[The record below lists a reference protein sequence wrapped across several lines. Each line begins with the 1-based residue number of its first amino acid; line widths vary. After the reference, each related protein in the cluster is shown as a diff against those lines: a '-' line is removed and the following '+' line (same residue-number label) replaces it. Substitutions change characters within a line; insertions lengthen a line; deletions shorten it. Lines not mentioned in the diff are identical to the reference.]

1 MKGVRTFAIVV
12 AATLLVGAG
21 AAPVAQAEGEPTR
34 DQYREWV
41 EPICQANTVANK
53 RILKNVQKRAR
64 SPRRAQMRRA
74 GRQFI
79 RASAVFGRTV
89 GKLTRVPRPVAD
101 DPRLRKWFKQLHV
114 VRSKLR
120 KLGMALKQGNRI
132 RAAHEQI
139 RVERASN
146 ASNNVSF
153 AFEFRYCKLN
163 RSRFL

>member
-1 MKGVRTFAIVV
+1 MKGVRTLVV
-12 AATLLVGAG
+12 AVATVALLGT
-21 AAPVAQAEGEPTR
+21 APLAHAEEEPTR
-34 DQYREWV
+34 DQFREAV

-53 RILKNVQKRAR
+53 RILKNAQKRAR
-64 SPRRAQMRRA
+64 SPKRAQMRRA

-79 RASAVFGRTV
+79 HASAVFGKTV
-89 GKLTRVPRPVAD
+89 GKLARVPRPAGD
-101 DPRLRKWFKQLHV
+101 DPRLRKWFKQLRIV
-114 VRSKLR
+114 QSKLR
-120 KLGMALKQGNRI
+120 KLGVALKQGNRI

-153 AFEFRYCKLN
+153 VFEFRYCRLN